1 MGRVAK
7 ISLWL
12 VSGFVALFVL
22 AAGAV
27 YLFFEPNDFREEIAN
42 SVKNQTGRELTIEG
56 DISLELF
63 PWLAVEV
70 GKASLGNAPGFGDEP
85 MASFDRAS
93 FSVRLLPAIL
103 RQEIVVGAAEIEAL
117 RLNLLVDKRGS
128 TNWSDLAAGS
138 SGAEPA
144 DEVASA
150 SAASGGIDVNSIKI
164 SDAMIRYTD
173 GEAGTS
179 ITLEDV
185 NLRLGRVQRD
195 VSAAPLS
202 AELRFDMQPDGMSGS
217 LALESVVTFESASG
231 LVKLDDFSVEGVIEG
246 LASIP
251 TNLSLSTDRIEVLT
265 NESRVSMQTVDLA
278 VLDMR
283 IVANVEPFS
292 YENNITPKASI
303 AIDAFSPRTLM
314 QLFDVAPPETADPSA
329 LSRVIVDAM
338 AEMTTTAI
346 ELSKMS
352 IKLDDTT
359 FTGALSIPSSDTGAY
374 QFELVGDSIDL
385 ARYME
390 PASEDDSVAGTD
402 AVPVEIPVDLIKP
415 LNARG
420 KLKLARASLG
430 NIIFENI
437 DVGLNS
443 SNGKM
448 RIFPISSGFFG
459 GTYSGDVRIDVA
471 GAVPVLSMNEKIADV
486 DLARLASAM
495 FEQEN
500 VTGTVKGSFTL
511 SGKGAD
517 LAAIQ
522 RNLAGDMSLELK
534 DGSYTGTDIWYEIR
548 RARALLK
555 GTEPPAAALP
565 AKTDFS
571 AVRMTGVVTD
581 GVMSSNDLFA
591 ELPFMQLTGG
601 GKVDIPEGTVNYALS
616 ARIFDRPEFQ
626 RNATPEELDEL
637 TEAVIPMKITGP
649 LTSPSVKPDIE
660 KLLQKQ
666 VEEELKDKL
675 KDKLKGLFD

>member
-1 MGRVAK
+1 MDRVVK
-7 ISLWL
+7 VLLWL
-12 VSGFVALFVL
+12 VGGFVVLFVV
-22 AAGAV
+22 AAIAV
-27 YLFFEPNDFREEIAN
+27 YLFFDPNDFREEIAN
-42 SVKNQTGRELTIEG
+42 SVKNQTGRELVIEG
-56 DISLELF
+56 DISLQLF

-103 RQEIVVGAAEIEAL
+103 RQEIVVGAADIEAL
-117 RLNLLVDKRGS
+117 RLNLVVNKHGTS
-128 TNWSDLAAGS
+128 NWSDLAAGE
-138 SGAEPA
+138 SGDEPA
-144 DEVASA
+144 E
-150 SAASGGIDVNSIKI
+150 AAADAAGGGIDVNSISI
-164 SDAMIRYTD
+164 IDAMIRYTD
-173 GEAGTS
+173 EDAGTS
-179 ITLEDV
+179 MTLDDV
-185 NLRLGRVQRD
+185 NLRLGRVQGD
-195 VSAAPLS
+195 VSAVPLG
-202 AELRFDMQPDGMSGS
+202 AELRFDMQPGGMSGS
-217 LALESVVTFESASG
+217 LALESVVTFVSASG
-231 LVKLDDFSVEGVIEG
+231 LVQLDDLSVEGVIEG

-251 TNLSLSTDRIEVLT
+251 TKLELSTDRIEVLT
-265 NESRVSMQTVDLA
+265 NESRVSMQTVDLS
-278 VLDMR
+278 VLDMH

-292 YENNITPKASI
+292 YENSITPKATI

-329 LSRVIVDAM
+329 LSRVIVDAT

-346 ELSKMS
+346 KLSKMS

-359 FTGALSIPSSDTGAY
+359 FKGALSIPSSDTGAY

-390 PASEDDSVAGTD
+390 PTRDSDSAAETE

-430 NIIFENI
+430 NIVFENI

-448 RIFPISSGFFG
+448 RIFPISSEFFG

-471 GAVPVLSMNEKIADV
+471 GAVPVLSLNEKIADV
-486 DLARLASAM
+486 NLARLAKAM

-500 VTGTVKGSFTL
+500 ITGTIKGSFVL

-522 RNLAGDMSLELK
+522 RDLAGDMSMELA
-534 DGSYTGTDIWYEIR
+534 DGSYIGTDIWYEIR

-571 AVRMTGVVTD
+571 TVRMTGVVNN
-581 GVMSSNDLFA
+581 GVMQSNDLFA

-601 GKVDIPEGTVNYALS
+601 GKVDIPEATLDYALS
-616 ARIFDRPEFQ
+616 ARIFDRPELQ
-626 RNATPEELDEL
+626 RNATAEELDEL
-637 TEAVIPMKITGP
+637 TEAVIPLKITGP
-649 LTSPSVKPDIE
+649 LASPSVKPDIE
-660 KLLQKQ
+660 KLLRKK

-675 KDKLKGLFD
+675 KDKLKGLLD